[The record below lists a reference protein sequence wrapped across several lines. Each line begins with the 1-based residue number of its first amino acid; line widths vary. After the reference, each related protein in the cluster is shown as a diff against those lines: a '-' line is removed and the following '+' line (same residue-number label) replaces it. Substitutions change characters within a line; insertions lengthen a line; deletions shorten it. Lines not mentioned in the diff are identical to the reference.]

1 MEKYQRHI
9 AIAIVT
15 LAVVDLLIGWL
26 AVANAGFGKFLAPI
40 IAASI
45 GFVIGAIGGFFHK
58 PWVFGGGMV
67 AVFYFCPFPTAVPFA
82 PLVVGLVL
90 LTMYAVAA
98 QRNAQGG

>member
-9 AIAIVT
+9 GIAIFT
-15 LAVVDLLIGWL
+15 LAVVDLAIGWI

-45 GFVIGAIGGFFHK
+45 GFVIGTIGGFFRK

-67 AVFYFCPFPTAVPFA
+67 AVFYFCPSPAFPVP
-82 PLVVGLVL
+82 LIVGLIL
-90 LTMYAVAA
+90 LAMYAVAV
-98 QRNAQGG
+98 QRNTQGG

>member
-9 AIAIVT
+9 AIAIIT
-15 LAVVDLLIGWL
+15 LAVVDLLIGWI
-26 AVANAGFGKFLAPI
+26 AVANAGFGRLLAPI

-45 GFVIGAIGGFFHK
+45 GFIIGALGGVFRK
-58 PWVFGGGMV
+58 PWVFGGGMLGV
-67 AVFYFCPFPTAVPFA
+67 FFFCPSPAVFL
-82 PLVVGLVL
+82 PLIMGLVL

>member
-9 AIAIVT
+9 AIAIIT
-15 LAVVDLLIGWL
+15 LAVVDLLIGWI

-45 GFVIGAIGGFFHK
+45 GFVIAAIGGFFHK

-67 AVFYFCPFPTAVPFA
+67 AVFYFCPSPAGFI
-82 PLVVGLVL
+82 PLVIGLAL

>member
-9 AIAIVT
+9 AIAIFT
-15 LAVVDLLIGWL
+15 LAVADLLIGWI
-26 AVANAGFGKFLAPI
+26 AVANAGFGKLLAPI

-45 GFVIGAIGGFFHK
+45 AFVIGAVGGFFHK

-67 AVFYFCPFPTAVPFA
+67 GVFYFCPSPAGFI
-82 PLVVGLVL
+82 PLVIGLVL

>member
-1 MEKYQRHI
+1 MEKYQPHI

-15 LAVVDLLIGWL
+15 LAVVNLVIGWI
-26 AVANAGFGKFLAPI
+26 AVAHAGFGSFLAPI

-45 GFVIGAIGGFFHK
+45 AFVIGALGGLFHK
-58 PWVFGGGMV
+58 PWVFGGGMLGV
-67 AVFYFCPFPTAVPFA
+67 FIFCPSPAVFVP
-82 PLVVGLVL
+82 LIIGVVL